1 MSTRSG
7 KTGVKPIKH
16 KERRQLLVDLHNNYC
31 LDCGIR
37 FPSYVYEF
45 HHRDPKEKE
54 FSLGGK
60 DLNRKWEKVM
70 IEASKCDMLCA
81 NCHKKRHY
89 NMEKDK

>member
-1 MSTRSG
+1 M
-7 KTGVKPIKH
+7 KPIKH
-16 KERRQLLVDLHNNYC
+16 KERRRKLIDLHHDMC
-31 LDCGIR
+31 QDCGYR
-37 FPSYVYEF
+37 FPDYMYEF